1 MTTSREPRGCSS
13 DLHADRRTTT
23 IGGDGLEPRA
33 LASIETPE
41 GTAAGH
47 EVPCMKEIFETVRVL
62 DEAKAPVRHEVFD
75 FAGQTSTSFA
85 EIEQAFVEDAVAA
98 AQRVWRG

>member
-1 MTTSREPRGCSS
+1 
-13 DLHADRRTTT
+13 
-23 IGGDGLEPRA
+23 
-33 LASIETPE
+33 
-41 GTAAGH
+41 
-47 EVPCMKEIFETVRVL
+47 MKEIFETVRVL